1 LPCEVGSA
9 SRHSQRTAGFNAP
22 SRRSSQRWESKQR
35 MTMAARIPRATA
47 ARRRHPA
54 IASLPIGHGR
64 ARRSARLARYPRND
78 QTGPTI
84 TAVLKGGPL
93 GGRRIEV
100 DVVEGRP
107 PKDDRRARRR
117 RKHVPVL
124 PRGRGPHRSV
134 RSMRVRVP
142 RLAGEG
148 CHSFVPRVAAS
159 EINDPH
165 CRVGRQ
171 PRMTPPDARHP
182 AAVPLRETSG
192 RLGSRTTHARSGRR
206 SSAWLVRLSAS
217 ASPGRRER
225 PEAGVVDARGSS
237 QAGVCRRSSET
248 PAVARRRSQ
257 RLELSTRRKVR
268 CSGRPNEE
276 EQWHQSCRASRS
288 PVRPKTSSRTSPT
301 PRGSPSGRR
310 ASSARASRKVLRPA
324 GARGLP

>member
-1 LPCEVGSA
+1 MSA
-9 SRHSQRTAGFNAP
+9 QACCPANGALIKTEPRVTPAGIATPTTARTGGLAVSLAMRGRIRIATQPTYGRIQRTITTLFPEMGV
-22 SRRSSQRWESKQR
+22 K
-35 MTMAARIPRATA
+35 AAYDHGSPNPARDCGATPP
-47 ARRRHPA
+47 PA
-54 IASLPIGHGR
+54 ITSLPTGHGR
-64 ARRSARLARYPRND
+64 ARRSALLARYPRND

-148 CHSFVPRVAAS
+148 YHSFVPRVAAS

-192 RLGSRTTHARSGRR
+192 RLGSRTTHARSGR
-206 SSAWLVRLSAS
+206 SAGA
-217 ASPGRRER
+217 
-225 PEAGVVDARGSS
+225 
-237 QAGVCRRSSET
+237 
-248 PAVARRRSQ
+248 
-257 RLELSTRRKVR
+257 
-268 CSGRPNEE
+268 CSGVAPAFAPTRI
-276 EQWHQSCRASRS
+276 RASFEDADI
-288 PVRPKTSSRTSPT
+288 KFT
-301 PRGSPSGRR
+301 
-310 ASSARASRKVLRPA
+310 A
-324 GARGLP
+324 

>member
-1 LPCEVGSA
+1 
-9 SRHSQRTAGFNAP
+9 
-22 SRRSSQRWESKQR
+22 

-54 IASLPIGHGR
+54 ISSLPTGLGR
-64 ARRSARLARYPRND
+64 ARRSALLARYPRND

-124 PRGRGPHRSV
+124 TRGRGPHRSV

-148 CHSFVPRVAAS
+148 YHSFVPRVAAS

-192 RLGSRTTHARSGRR
+192 RLGSRTTHARSGRLPIVSLR
-206 SSAWLVRLSAS
+206 WLPLSLLAESGRGVEAATPTGRDAKRIICGSCCAGSTFAWPLRAPCEGR
-217 ASPGRRER
+217 ARDRGRRR
-225 PEAGVVDARGSS
+225 
-237 QAGVCRRSSET
+237 
-248 PAVARRRSQ
+248 
-257 RLELSTRRKVR
+257 
-268 CSGRPNEE
+268 
-276 EQWHQSCRASRS
+276 
-288 PVRPKTSSRTSPT
+288 
-301 PRGSPSGRR
+301 
-310 ASSARASRKVLRPA
+310 
-324 GARGLP
+324 

>member
-1 LPCEVGSA
+1 
-9 SRHSQRTAGFNAP
+9 
-22 SRRSSQRWESKQR
+22 

-54 IASLPIGHGR
+54 ITSLPTGHGR
-64 ARRSARLARYPRND
+64 ARRSALLARYPRND

-107 PKDDRRARRR
+107 PKHDRRTRRR

-148 CHSFVPRVAAS
+148 YHSFVARVAAS

-192 RLGSRTTHARSGRR
+192 RLGSRTTHARSGRH
-206 SSAWLVRLSAS
+206 AVVR
-217 ASPGRRER
+217 
-225 PEAGVVDARGSS
+225 AGAEL
-237 QAGVCRRSSET
+237 A
-248 PAVARRRSQ
+248 PARR
-257 RLELSTRRKVR
+257 
-268 CSGRPNEE
+268 
-276 EQWHQSCRASRS
+276 
-288 PVRPKTSSRTSPT
+288 
-301 PRGSPSGRR
+301 
-310 ASSARASRKVLRPA
+310 A
-324 GARGLP
+324 GARVFDRTMVEPPTKTRPASNAPNLHRTLTGLRTPKRPAHP